1 MNNKTIRLVKYE
13 ELQATVVAKVEM
25 AVQVGCDELVNF
37 LTNIAI
43 TQRSRMPP
51 MKSMIT
57 GA

>member
-1 MNNKTIRLVKYE
+1 MSNKTIRLVIYE
-13 ELQATVVAKVEM
+13 ELQATVVAKVTM
-25 AVQVGCDELVNF
+25 AVQVGCDELVNV

-43 TQRSRMPP
+43 TQRSRLPP